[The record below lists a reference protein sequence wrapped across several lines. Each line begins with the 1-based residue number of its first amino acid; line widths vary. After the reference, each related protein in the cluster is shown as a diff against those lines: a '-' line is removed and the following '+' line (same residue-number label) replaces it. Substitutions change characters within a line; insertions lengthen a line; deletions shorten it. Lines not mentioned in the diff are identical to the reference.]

1 MSDRSARCRLCG
13 RLAARLENGFCSGRC
28 RALTDAGYS
37 SPAHPPAAL
46 APPTT
51 AVEARVFIH
60 GGSADALPDGCV
72 EIARLRDRRRIVRV
86 AADDWRQLEQTLSDL
101 RGGAGPEASEIFTL
115 QQFAPGGLT
124 ISPSS
129 PPGEEVP
136 T

>member
-1 MSDRSARCRLCG
+1 MSDRSARCLLCG
-13 RLAARLENGFCSGRC
+13 RLAARLDDGLCSRQC
-28 RALTDAGYS
+28 RELADAGYT

-60 GGSADALPDGCV
+60 GESADPLPDGCV
-72 EIARLRDRRRIVRV
+72 EIARLGDRRRIVRV
-86 AADDWRQLEQTLSDL
+86 AADDWRQLEQMLSDL
-101 RGGAGPEASEIFTL
+101 RGGAGPEAAEIFTL

-129 PPGEEVP
+129 LPGEEVP